1 MERDRELDV
10 TSRGGSGTAVWAGPA
25 CAILGTLGFSFK
37 AILIKLAYAAA
48 PVDAITLLAL
58 RMLYSAPFF
67 CAMGWWAARRPG
79 VRPIARPD
87 LARLVWFGFIAYYLA
102 SLVDFIGLQYITASL
117 ERLVMFLYP
126 TIVVILSALLLGKR
140 VTRRAVVALLLS
152 YAGIAVVFWQDLHLS
167 ADTGATA
174 LGGALVFA
182 SAALYALYLVQAGAV
197 IARLT
202 SLRFIA
208 WAMLASSVFVLAQFV
223 LTRPLAALAVPV
235 RVHWLSLAMAV
246 FSTVLPVWLTAESVR
261 RMGANAAS
269 LVGALGPVFT
279 AGLGAVILGGRFEG
293 LQIVGAVLVLAG
305 VLLVTLRP
313 RPPATPAP

>member
-1 MERDRELDV
+1 M
-10 TSRGGSGTAVWAGPA
+10 
-25 CAILGTLGFSFK
+25 
-37 AILIKLAYAAA
+37 
-48 PVDAITLLAL
+48 
-58 RMLYSAPFF
+58 
-67 CAMGWWAARRPG
+67 
-79 VRPIARPD
+79 
-87 LARLVWFGFIAYYLA
+87 
-102 SLVDFIGLQYITASL
+102 
-117 ERLVMFLYP
+117 
-126 TIVVILSALLLGKR
+126 
-140 VTRRAVVALLLS
+140 
-152 YAGIAVVFWQDLHLS
+152 
-167 ADTGATA
+167 
-174 LGGALVFA
+174 FA

-208 WAMLASSVFVLAQFV
+208 WAMLASSVFVLAQFA
-223 LTRPLAALAVPV
+223 LTRPLAALDVPV
-235 RVHWLSLAMAV
+235 RVHWLSLAMAI

-279 AGLGAVILGGRFEG
+279 AGLGAMILGERFEG